1 MKQNIYD
8 NPQFFKG
15 YIKLRETNNGLNDIL
30 EQPVL
35 RTLLPRLEGLKVLD
49 IGCGMGQF
57 TLYCAQQGATK
68 VIGADISNKM
78 IEFAKKH
85 NDNNKIEFICCAVE
99 DLSFKNESFNLVV
112 SSLVLHYVKNYREI
126 ISKIYKILDVGGI
139 FIFSMEHP
147 VVTSQNPM
155 QGWILDEQ
163 GKKTYWPVDYY
174 SKESER
180 KQSWFIDGVIKYH
193 RKMETII
200 NELIEVGFQ
209 IECIKEPEV
218 ISEFL
223 VERPELEEHS
233 RRPPFLIVKCIKK

>member
-8 NPQFFKG
+8 NPNFFKG
-15 YIKLRETNNGLNDIL
+15 YINLRENNKGLNDIL

-35 RTLLPRLEGLKVLD
+35 RTLLPRLEGLKILD

-57 TLYCAQQGATK
+57 TLYCAQQGAQQ
-68 VIGADISNKM
+68 VIGADISKKM
-78 IEFAKKH
+78 IEFAKKQ
-85 NDNNKIEFICCAVE
+85 NNHIKTEFICSAVE

-112 SSLVLHYVKNYREI
+112 SSLVLHYVKNYREV
-126 ISKIYKILDVGGI
+126 ISNIHKILDVSGI

-147 VVTSQNPM
+147 MVTSQNPM
-155 QGWILDEQ
+155 QGWIYDEL
-163 GKKTYWPVDYY
+163 GKKIHWPVDCY
-174 SKESER
+174 SEESER
-180 KQSWFIDGVIKYH
+180 KQSWFIDNVIKYH

-200 NELIEVGFQ
+200 NELIKVGFQ

-218 ISEFL
+218 PSEFL
-223 VERPELEEHS
+223 AQRPDLEEHG